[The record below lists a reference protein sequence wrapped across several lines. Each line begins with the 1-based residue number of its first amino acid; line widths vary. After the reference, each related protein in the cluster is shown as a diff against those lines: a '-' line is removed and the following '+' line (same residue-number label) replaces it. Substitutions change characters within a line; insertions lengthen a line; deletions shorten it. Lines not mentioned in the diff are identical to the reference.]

1 MGTVLG
7 ILSSKTATEECS
19 QRSSES
25 LPTNQPDSC
34 MGSASPRSVGSYVSK
49 SGQEH
54 SMKELFVGSSSW
66 CPTESPFQG
75 TCTGSHRNQ
84 ELSRPVWWLLRSVLL
99 RAAGIVAS
107 GHSQLDFGKLRPAWK
122 ETVEVPAGM
131 QEESEPPSTKL
142 SEDARELWFT
152 GLHHSTLCAQEVSE
166 SPQASWLSKRVSI
179 CWWLAFYKA
188 YVLQNASFINAWYDG
203 KRKRR

>member
-122 ETVEVPAGM
+122 ETVEGPSWDAG
-131 QEESEPPSTKL
+131 
-142 SEDARELWFT
+142 RIW
-152 GLHHSTLCAQEVSE
+152 
-166 SPQASWLSKRVSI
+166 ASL
-179 CWWLAFYKA
+179 YKA
-188 YVLQNASFINAWYDG
+188 FRRCPRTLIHWFAPFNTVCSRSVWVSSSIVAVKKGEHLLVASIL
-203 KRKRR
+203 